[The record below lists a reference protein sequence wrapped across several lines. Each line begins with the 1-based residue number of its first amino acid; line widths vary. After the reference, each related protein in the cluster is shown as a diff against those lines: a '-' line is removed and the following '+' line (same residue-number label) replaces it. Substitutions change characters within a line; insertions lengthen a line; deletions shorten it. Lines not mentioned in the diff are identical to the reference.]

1 VAVTNFLAKLWNG
14 GLDPIKADPKLLGE
28 RRTLAVT
35 AFTLIP
41 SCLLLTVAHFVVF
54 DTNYHRVIVLLGTL
68 VVGVFSLYIQA
79 IKNLPRLAGASLIA
93 ALWVAPVSL
102 MFEEGFSSSNWAW
115 LLPVI
120 LLANFILSRRASIIF
135 AAISVA
141 ILIVIALLTLQGK
154 LGYTID
160 ARDHAITVSISG
172 SLILVLACALGYF
185 YRTNQLQAEQQL
197 RSNMA
202 RLAVEVDVRRNAEL
216 KALAGER
223 AKATFLTTVSHE
235 LRTPLNGVIGA
246 SDLLATKTLSSDVQE
261 LVDVI
266 KTSGEMLLDV
276 INNVLDL
283 SRLDEGKLNLVIVP
297 TDLHRAIESCSDP
310 LAMLAQQKGLA
321 LDLCIAPS
329 VPRFAYT
336 DAARIRQLIMNV
348 CGNAIK
354 FTVEGVVSINA
365 SYVDNR
371 LALSIKDT
379 GVGIPQASLEE
390 IFQPFAQ
397 VESSA
402 DRRFGGSGLGL
413 SIVKRLVVLLGGDID
428 VESEL
433 GVGTEFKL
441 ALPMEPVSE
450 SEFQAN
456 KGLATQLPL
465 LKRFPSQGAT
475 ILVTDDNAVN
485 RQIARQLLTK
495 LGHKVLEA
503 RDGSEAIET
512 IRRGN
517 IDLVLMD
524 VQMPV
529 MDGLCATKKIREMG
543 GLLGL
548 TPIIGL
554 TANAMIGDENEMR
567 SAGMDAFLAKPVR
580 LEQLKQALA
589 SAKPAKN

>member
-1 VAVTNFLAKLWNG
+1 
-14 GLDPIKADPKLLGE
+14 
-28 RRTLAVT
+28 
-35 AFTLIP
+35 
-41 SCLLLTVAHFVVF
+41 
-54 DTNYHRVIVLLGTL
+54 
-68 VVGVFSLYIQA
+68 
-79 IKNLPRLAGASLIA
+79 
-93 ALWVAPVSL
+93 
-102 MFEEGFSSSNWAW
+102 
-115 LLPVI
+115 
-120 LLANFILSRRASIIF
+120 
-135 AAISVA
+135 
-141 ILIVIALLTLQGK
+141 
-154 LGYTID
+154 
-160 ARDHAITVSISG
+160 
-172 SLILVLACALGYF
+172 
-185 YRTNQLQAEQQL
+185 
-197 RSNMA
+197 
-202 RLAVEVDVRRNAEL
+202 
-216 KALAGER
+216 
-223 AKATFLTTVSHE
+223 
-235 LRTPLNGVIGA
+235 
-246 SDLLATKTLSSDVQE
+246 
-261 LVDVI
+261 
-266 KTSGEMLLDV
+266 
-276 INNVLDL
+276 
-283 SRLDEGKLNLVIVP
+283 LDEGKLNLVIVP

>member
-1 VAVTNFLAKLWNG
+1 MAVTNFLAKLWNG

-28 RRTLAVT
+28 RRILSVT
-35 AFTLIP
+35 AFALIP
-41 SCLLLTVAHFVVF
+41 SSLLLTVAHLIVF
-54 DTNYHRVIVLLGTL
+54 DTNYHRAIVLLGAL
-68 VVGVFSLYIQA
+68 VVGVFSLYVQA
-79 IKNLPRLAGASLIA
+79 VKNLPRLAGLSLIA

-141 ILIVIALLTLQGK
+141 ILIVVALLTLRGK

-160 ARDHAITVSISG
+160 AQDHAITVSIAG

-197 RSNMA
+197 RNNMQ
-202 RLAVEVDVRRNAEL
+202 RLAVEVDVRRHAEL

-246 SDLLATKTLSSDVQE
+246 SDLLATKTLSVDMQE
-261 LVDVI
+261 LVTVI

-283 SRLDEGKLNLVIVP
+283 SRLDEGKLNLVIAP

-310 LAMLAQQKGLA
+310 LSMLAQQKGLA
-321 LDLCIAPS
+321 LKLFIAPS
-329 VPRFAYT
+329 VPRFGNT

-354 FTVEGVVSINA
+354 FTTAGFVSINA
-365 SYVDNR
+365 TYIDNR
-371 LALSIKDT
+371 LELSIKDT
-379 GVGIPQASLEE
+379 GVGIPQESLVE

-413 SIVKRLVVLLGGDID
+413 SIVKRLVTLLGGSID

-441 ALPMEPVSE
+441 VLPVEPVSE
-450 SEFQAN
+450 SEFQAC
-456 KGLATQLPL
+456 KGLVPQPPL
-465 LKRFPSQGAT
+465 LKSFPSRGAT

-485 RQIARQLLTK
+485 RQVASQLLNK

-503 RDGSEAIET
+503 RDGSEAVESILK
-512 IRRGN
+512 GN

-554 TANAMIGDENEMR
+554 TANAMTEDENEMR
-567 SAGMDAFLAKPVR
+567 SAGMDGFLAKPVR

-589 SAKPAKN
+589 TAKPNKN